1 MADPLYFSIWIKGLK
16 TPTMM
21 QQFEALLSVF
31 PISALRPGVE
41 VLTVRAIS
49 DAEPELLDEAF
60 EEPVAV
66 AEAMRQASQFLHED
80 CAYELTT
87 HWDLWRR
94 EGNDWR
100 LLPQEVRISCFAP
113 EYENDVGDHM
123 RFALGWDDQFLPDRR
138 PVQHHAGSLQPAQ
151 CGPPCRK
158 PARIHGGGAADAL
171 VERGGELPVPTASH
185 DFRSQ
190 FLIHLLPEGE

>member
-1 MADPLYFSIWIKGLK
+1 MADPLYFSVWIKGLH
-16 TPTMM
+16 PSNMM

-60 EEPVAV
+60 EEPLSVAD
-66 AEAMRQASQFLHED
+66 AMKHAGQFLHDD
-80 CAYELTT
+80 CAYEVTT
-87 HWDLWRR
+87 HWDLWRK

-113 EYENDVGDHM
+113 EYENDQGDHM
-123 RFALGWDDQFLPDRR
+123 RFALGWDDQFLPDPDDPSSVT
-138 PVQHHAGSLQPAQ
+138 PVASNLRSVARLAESLQAST
-151 CGPPCRK
+151 
-158 PARIHGGGAADAL
+158 A
-171 VERGGELPVPTASH
+171 VERRMLWSSADEG
-185 DFRSQ
+185 
-190 FLIHLLPEGE
+190 FLAQLQAKVFGLGAN

>member
-1 MADPLYFSIWIKGLK
+1 MADPLYFSIWIKGLE

-60 EEPVAV
+60 EEPVTV

-123 RFALGWDDQFLPDRR
+123 RFALGWDDQFLPDPADPSSIT
-138 PVQHHAGSLQPAQ
+138 PVASNLRSVARLAESLQASM
-151 CGPPCRK
+151 
-158 PARIHGGGAADAL
+158 A
-171 VERGGELPVPTASH
+171 VERRMLWSSAEESFL
-185 DFRSQ
+185 SQ
-190 FLIHLLPEGE
+190 LQATIFAANP